1 MPAKLSL
8 TTLYEILGQRVSQS
22 HPFMLE
28 RFYGASGEAHR
39 VQVRMIRRSQRSCEI
54 LIHIDCP
61 RNKKVEVENSGAVV
75 ELLERLSALRF
86 NAEFSYDVS
95 FRLGSKAAQMLFP
108 LKLPIMSG
116 AIIDEFRGF
125 RGVKRE
131 GSKIAYEVSLDS
143 PELKEL
149 FINIEYRRRE
159 IFDSELLHQTIREAA
174 SIVEGIIP
182 ASNWS
187 E

>member
-1 MPAKLSL
+1 
-8 TTLYEILGQRVSQS
+8 
-22 HPFMLE
+22 
-28 RFYGASGEAHR
+28 
-39 VQVRMIRRSQRSCEI
+39 
-54 LIHIDCP
+54 
-61 RNKKVEVENSGAVV
+61 
-75 ELLERLSALRF
+75 
-86 NAEFSYDVS
+86 
-95 FRLGSKAAQMLFP
+95 
-108 LKLPIMSG
+108 MSG